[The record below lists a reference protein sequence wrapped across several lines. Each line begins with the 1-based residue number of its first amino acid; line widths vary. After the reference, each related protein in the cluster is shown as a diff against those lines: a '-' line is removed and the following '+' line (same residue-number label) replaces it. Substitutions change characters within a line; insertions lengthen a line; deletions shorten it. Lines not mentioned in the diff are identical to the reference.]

1 MSCNNYVRRTAVSG
15 DIAAIKALFCLA
27 RDFMAEQ
34 GNPQWRDGYPY
45 DDVVQNFVNGG
56 NFRILEIGGKVAA
69 VYSVFDSDGEYD
81 DIKGRWLSDGGDDE
95 RRGRGRAGGG
105 DGKDKNYLTV
115 HTLAV
120 SPLFRG
126 QGLAKA
132 AFKEAE
138 EEARVSGKASIRMD
152 THIKNLPMQKLLSSQ
167 GFTYCGTIKSR
178 GEGAFICFEKVL
190 V

>member
-15 DIAAIKALFCLA
+15 DIAAIKALFCLV

-34 GNPQWRDGYPY
+34 GNPQWQDGYPY
-45 DDVVQNFVNGG
+45 DDVVQNFVSGG

-81 DIKGRWLSDGGDDE
+81 DIEGRWLTDGEDV
-95 RRGRGRAGGG
+95 
-105 DGKDKNYLTV
+105 KNKNYLAV

-132 AFKEAE
+132 AFREAE
-138 EEARVSGKASIRMD
+138 EEARLKCKNSIRMD

>member
-15 DIAAIKALFCLA
+15 DIAAIKALFCLV

-34 GNPQWRDGYPY
+34 GNPQWQDGYPY

-56 NFRILEIGGKVAA
+56 NLRILEIGGKVAA

-81 DIKGRWLSDGGDDE
+81 DIKGRWLTDGEDV
-95 RRGRGRAGGG
+95 
-105 DGKDKNYLTV
+105 KNKNYLAV

-132 AFKEAE
+132 AFREAE
-138 EEARVSGKASIRMD
+138 EEARLKCKNSIRMD
-152 THIKNLPMQKLLSSQ
+152 THIKNLPMQRLLSSQ

>member
-15 DIAAIKALFCLA
+15 DVAGIRALFGCA

-34 GNPQWRDGYPY
+34 GNPQWQDGYPY

-81 DIKGRWLSDGGDDE
+81 DIKGRWLTDGEDD
-95 RRGRGRAGGG
+95 
-105 DGKDKNYLTV
+105 KNKNYLAV

-126 QGLAKA
+126 QGLAKT

-138 EEARVSGKASIRMD
+138 EEARSNGKASIRMD

>member
-34 GNPQWRDGYPY
+34 GNPQWQDGYPY

-81 DIKGRWLSDGGDDE
+81 DIKGRWLTDGE
-95 RRGRGRAGGG
+95 
-105 DGKDKNYLTV
+105 DGKNKNYLTV

-178 GEGAFICFEKVL
+178 GEGMFICFEKVL

>member
-34 GNPQWRDGYPY
+34 GNPQWQDGYPY

-81 DIKGRWLSDGGDDE
+81 DIKGRWLTDGE
-95 RRGRGRAGGG
+95 
-105 DGKDKNYLTV
+105 DGKNKNYLTV
-115 HTLAV
+115 HTLAI